1 MASSGASRVR
11 SGASFGTFGGSVV
24 LLVKSGIFSEASGA
38 GLGTIVRWANSCEV
52 VRRNRWRSC

>member
-52 VRRNRWRSC
+52 VPKK